1 MAAIMYGKGIA
12 EMIKKSVEVTIE
24 KLEAEPKLAIITI
37 GNSDAADVY
46 NRGKHKDCNE
56 CGIKY
61 RDIIMPETIDTD
73 GVIHRIKYLRNRYD
87 GVILNTPIPKHLNY
101 AKIAESI
108 DVKQDVD
115 GVTPS
120 NIGKLLLNTDG
131 LVPCTPMAVI
141 YMLEYYGIK
150 IEGKK
155 CVVIGRS
162 NIVGKP
168 MALMMTHKNATVTLC
183 HTKTEGLSDITKEAD
198 ILISAAGV
206 ANLVTSDMV
215 KDGAVVIDIGI
226 NRNSDGAVVGDVDF
240 ENVKEKASFITPVP
254 GGVGVVTRAVLMEN
268 IMKAHMRRLEK

>member
-1 MAAIMYGKGIA
+1 MSVIMTGKQVA
-12 EMIKKSVEVTIE
+12 EEIKNRVKCTVDKIG
-24 KLEAEPKLAIITI
+24 AEPKLAIINI
-37 GNSDAADVY
+37 GNSDAAEVY
-46 NRGKHKDCNE
+46 NKGKHKDCTE

-61 RDIIMPETIDTD
+61 RDIVMPDTIDTEA
-73 GVIHRIKYLRNRYD
+73 VIHRMKYLKNRYD

-108 DVKQDVD
+108 DDKQDVD
-115 GVTPS
+115 GVTPA
-120 NIGKLLLNTDG
+120 NLGKLLLNTDG

-141 YMLEYYGIK
+141 YMLDYYDID

-168 MALMMTHKNATVTLC
+168 LALLLTHRNATVALC
-183 HTKTEGLSDITKEAD
+183 HTKTKSLSDITREAD
-198 ILISAAGV
+198 IVISATGV
-206 ANLVTSDMV
+206 INMVTADMI

-226 NRNSDGAVVGDVDF
+226 NRNSDGKVVGDVDF

-254 GGVGVVTRAVLMEN
+254 GGIGLVTRAVLMEN
-268 IMKAHMRRLEK
+268 ILKAHTRRLVK